1 MRRTIKARK
10 TATQRATLTMP
21 PLDFQKEDTDGS
33 VVVVFEGVVEGVPE
47 GELEADTPVAGVGD
61 DEDDV
66 DANEAAPPEDD
77 TVELWDVDV

>member
-1 MRRTIKARK
+1 
-10 TATQRATLTMP
+10 MP